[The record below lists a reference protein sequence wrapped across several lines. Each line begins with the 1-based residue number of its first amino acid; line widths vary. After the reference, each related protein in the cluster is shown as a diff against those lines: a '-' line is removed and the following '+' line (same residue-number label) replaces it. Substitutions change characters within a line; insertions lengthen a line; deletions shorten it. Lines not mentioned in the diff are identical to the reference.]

1 MHYQSLG
8 KRVGNAVRMAEVIQV
23 LVRHGF
29 ADLVR
34 RIGLHEGLPAKLLRG
49 LHIIEAPSGE
59 PETFAMRLRSAL
71 TELGPTFIKVGQ
83 FLSTR
88 PDLVGQ
94 ETCRTLS
101 RLQDRVE
108 PEPFEEM
115 EQVIEAELGGS
126 VDSLFAQFDREPIAA
141 ASLSQVYRAKLREG
155 VTVVVKVQ
163 RPNVQ
168 KVIESDINLIRRIA
182 EWARDH
188 VSELTWLDPV
198 GTVDEFARS
207 IMRELDFS
215 IEARLIERFRENYAG
230 DTNVF
235 IPRVYKQ
242 RSTLR
247 VVTMDWIDG
256 VRVDAL
262 DAFPE
267 RNCDPVTVAAI
278 GCDTVCK
285 QIFEF
290 HLFHADPHPGNVFVL
305 RDNRI
310 AFIDYGMIGH
320 LERPDVMA
328 IADLFR
334 AIFDDDPETCVQAM
348 LNFTTAPDLVDR
360 GVLVHEVADFIAFE
374 AQTVLGQ
381 ADIGRLIEQ
390 LTNILRRNKIELA
403 PRFSL
408 LLKALAT
415 IESTGHH
422 LNPKLNMAPIIQPY
436 VESVV
441 RNRFNPKYLA
451 ADVQQNMLAM
461 MRLGR
466 ELPRDVQ
473 QLLGMLRR
481 GRLRIQLNHE
491 GLNHLASVTDRASN
505 RVTFGIITGA
515 IIVGSSLL
523 LAADVG
529 LRPIGLAGYSVA
541 GLLGIALLISI
552 LRSKNY

>member
-1 MHYQSLG
+1 MHYQTLG

-94 ETCRTLS
+94 STCRTLS
-101 RLQDRVE
+101 HLQDRVE

-115 EQVIEAELGGS
+115 EQVLETELGGS
-126 VDSLFAQFDREPIAA
+126 VGELFAEFDREPIAA
-141 ASLSQVYRAKLREG
+141 ASLSQVYRAKLKEG
-155 VTVVVKVQ
+155 VVVVVKVQ
-163 RPNVQ
+163 RPDIE

-182 EWARDH
+182 EWAVDH

-198 GTVDEFARS
+198 GTVEEFARS
-207 IMRELDFS
+207 IRRELDFS
-215 IEARLIERFRENYAG
+215 VEARLIERFRENYAG
-230 DTNVF
+230 DSNVF

-242 RSTLR
+242 RSARR
-247 VVTMDWIDG
+247 VLTMDWIDG
-256 VRVDAL
+256 ARVDDL
-262 DAFPE
+262 DEFPA

-278 GCDTVCK
+278 GCDTICK
-285 QIFEF
+285 QIFQF

-310 AFIDYGMIGH
+310 AFIDYGMVGH
-320 LERPDVMA
+320 LERPDVIA

-334 AIFDDDPETCVQAM
+334 GIFDDDPETCVQAM
-348 LNFTTAPDLVDR
+348 LTFTTAPDLVDR
-360 GVLVHEVADFIAFE
+360 NALVHEVADFIAFE

-422 LNPKLNMAPIIQPY
+422 LNPKLNMTPIIQPY
-436 VESVV
+436 VEAVV
-441 RNRFNPKYLA
+441 KDRFNPKYLA
-451 ADVQQNMLAM
+451 SEVQNNMLAI

-491 GLNHLASVTDRASN
+491 GLNHLAAVTDRASN
-505 RVTFGIITGA
+505 RVTFGIIAGA

-523 LAADVG
+523 LSADIG
-529 LRPIGLAGYSVA
+529 LQPIGLAGYTIA
-541 GLLGIALLISI
+541 GILGVALLISI